1 MKKSLTWILLLIFL
15 PEVALANLIL
25 PTLVVTMPIMWVS
38 LVAVIVVE
46 VLVLNYLWPEA
57 KIKSIIISTGIGNC
71 VSTLVGVPVA
81 WVLYYFGITLPV
93 MIFSDLFFEI
103 AMKLPQALV
112 VPIGFIVGAPIIMDM
127 NDCLGTY
134 VQFLLMLPG
143 AYFLSYWIESIFF
156 NIEGIDSQNTL
167 RGVRIANRV
176 SYLFVLLI
184 VTICFLFMAGDKN
197 SWLTQAW
204 YYILHKASY
213 IALLMPW

>member
-1 MKKSLTWILLLIFL
+1 
-15 PEVALANLIL
+15 
-25 PTLVVTMPIMWVS
+25 
-38 LVAVIVVE
+38 
-46 VLVLNYLWPEA
+46 
-57 KIKSIIISTGIGNC
+57 
-71 VSTLVGVPVA
+71 
-81 WVLYYFGITLPV
+81 
-93 MIFSDLFFEI
+93 
-103 AMKLPQALV
+103 
-112 VPIGFIVGAPIIMDM
+112 MDM
-127 NDCLGTY
+127 NDWLGTY